1 MEQEIINILN
11 SRGLDKIY
19 VEVLIDLG
27 DEPDWDGELVAI
39 TCNTIA
45 IENGKVIIYDDNN
58 EDWDGSVEDEDKYF
72 FSNLDEYTQKEV
84 MFSLNFTLKNGKI

>member
-1 MEQEIINILN
+1 MEQEIINILH
-11 SRGLDKIY
+11 SRGLDKIC
-19 VEVLIDLG
+19 VDHLIDLG
-27 DEPDWDGELVAI
+27 DEPDGDGELLPI

-45 IENGKVIIYDDNN
+45 IEHGKVIIYDDNH
-58 EDWDGSVEDEDKYF
+58 EDLDGSVEDEDKYF